1 MPRLRG
7 LSRNQLTILTIGCA
21 ETTEGP
27 SIAMPDGSHYKIK
40 ASDVVWMARRI
51 KQLETGSSSLEEVSP
66 APEPPE
72 QETANDGEA

>member
-21 ETTEGP
+21 ETDQGP

-40 ASDVVWMARRI
+40 ASDIVWMARRI
-51 KQLETGSSSLEEVSP
+51 KQLETGKTPEDASLEP
-66 APEPPE
+66 DPPE
-72 QETANDGEA
+72 QETIANGEA

>member
-21 ETTEGP
+21 ETDQGP

-51 KQLETGSSSLEEVSP
+51 KQLENGNSLDEVSLT
-66 APEPPE
+66 ETTPE